1 MGIEKSD
8 EPRGN
13 FTSRINLISLGK
25 GILAG
30 YILIIPVFIF
40 FAYAVSL
47 MKYPEKYITI
57 TVIIAN
63 IISVIVAGSISAS
76 AVSEKG
82 WFNGAVAG
90 FIYYAV
96 LFLISSMISGNFHFG
111 LSALSTMITSVLAG
125 SFGGMLGINFRR
137 PSRHKYKRA

>member
-1 MGIEKSD
+1 MGIEKSED
-8 EPRGN
+8 SRNGL
-13 FTSRINLISLGK
+13 TSKINMISMGK

-47 MKYPEKYITI
+47 MKYPEKYITG

-76 AVSEKG
+76 SVSEKG
-82 WFNGAVAG
+82 WLNGAVAG
-90 FIYYAV
+90 FIYYAL
-96 LFLISSMISGNFHFG
+96 LFFISSMISGNFHFG
-111 LSALSTMITSVLAG
+111 LSALSTLITSILAG
-125 SFGGMLGINFRR
+125 SFGGMLGINFKR